1 MLNSTK
7 LTFKKRQIT
16 IILESLSFLEI
27 MKKISRPLLC
37 DWCAQKRISLRAS
50 IFFVRVYFVR
60 LCQKIY
66 SQFYFLSRKNW
77 NNYVLS
83 EKNLYLKNFKTFVEN
98 YIKEKICHE
107 ISNRKKTMLQTQFHS
122 LIQRLVLKSILIINF
137 YFEMLEM
144 NNMELSW
151 TTVYFLQYIKWK
163 CKKCNLWLVL
173 RISNFRHEFILQQ
186 FIYICGTYYMNFEPY

>member
-77 NNYVLS
+77 NNYNLS
-83 EKNLYLKNFKTFVEN
+83 EKNLYLKNFKTFGEN
-98 YIKEKICHE
+98 YVNEKFVMKYSTE
-107 ISNRKKTMLQTQFHS
+107 INQCYKLHFIDLFDFRFT
-122 LIQRLVLKSILIINF
+122 I
-137 YFEMLEM
+137 
-144 NNMELSW
+144 
-151 TTVYFLQYIKWK
+151 TTD
-163 CKKCNLWLVL
+163 
-173 RISNFRHEFILQQ
+173 RE
-186 FIYICGTYYMNFEPY
+186 

>member
-77 NNYVLS
+77 NNYNLS
-83 EKNLYLKNFKTFVEN
+83 EKNLYLKNLKTLGEN

-107 ISNRKKTMLQTQFHS
+107 IFNRNKQCYKLHFIDLYYCRFSSQ
-122 LIQRLVLKSILIINF
+122 
-137 YFEMLEM
+137 
-144 NNMELSW
+144 
-151 TTVYFLQYIKWK
+151 K
-163 CKKCNLWLVL
+163 CF
-173 RISNFRHEFILQQ
+173 S
-186 FIYICGTYYMNFEPY
+186 Y

>member
-1 MLNSTK
+1 MSNSSHFYFYLKKFKSIFFIHTEKSYSKLHIIKTSSVTFVLNSTK

-77 NNYVLS
+77 NNYGLS
-83 EKNLYLKNFKTFVEN
+83 EKNFKTFVEN

-107 ISNRKKTMLQTQFHS
+107 IFNRKKTMLQTQFHR
-122 LIQRLVLKSILIINF
+122 LILLSIYSSQKYLNHKLLF
-137 YFEMLEM
+137 WNARNE
-144 NNMELSW
+144 
-151 TTVYFLQYIKWK
+151 
-163 CKKCNLWLVL
+163 
-173 RISNFRHEFILQQ
+173 
-186 FIYICGTYYMNFEPY
+186 